1 MGLAKKLILVWASL
15 SLLAA
20 CHKDLGPQSV
30 SGNQVVPDSNA
41 VIIVNE
47 GNFQWG
53 NASLGQYNPDL
64 DLYEDGLFRETNA
77 EALGDVIQEAHKIG
91 DRYYLVMNGSNELII
106 CDSEWEVQ
114 KRVAGQSAPYRLYF
128 WQGKICLSDY
138 YQSKLW
144 FLDLEGKL
152 LSEKPISG
160 APQSLLTWRGNLILA
175 HQRKLESLKDE
186 NSSSQIIWTSDADIS
201 AVLNFNNELFIAAAD
216 GQLWRWSHPDSSLV
230 LVDSLTIESGSLV
243 DAEDAFYSYDGDSIY
258 RHSAGRQY
266 KAQPLSAVTCENYY
280 GLDYHQK
287 SQCLYLFDAQQYIAP
302 HRVRRISA
310 ANGQILNDFEAGALP
325 NGLVKVW
332 D

>member
-15 SLLAA
+15 SLLSA

-30 SGNQVVPDSNA
+30 TGKQVVPDSNA

-64 DLYEDGLFRETNA
+64 NLYEDGLFREANA
-77 EALGDVIQEAHKIG
+77 EALGDVLQEAHKIG

-144 FLDLEGKL
+144 ILDLEGNL
-152 LSEKPISG
+152 QSEISLSG
-160 APQSLLTWRGNLILA
+160 APQALLSWQGDLVLS
-175 HQRKLESLKDE
+175 HQRKLEFLESANGSAASLASF
-186 NSSSQIIWTSDADIS
+186 NSDIQ
-201 AVLNFNNELFIAAAD
+201 AVLTYEDQLFIALAD
-216 GQLWRWSHPDSSLV
+216 DRLLQWEHPDSNLKV
-230 LVDSLTIESGSLV
+230 VDTLDILASALRPGSNG
-243 DAEDAFYSYDGDSIY
+243 FYSYDGDSIY
-258 RHSAGRQY
+258 RHQAALNFRGQ
-266 KAQPLSAVTCENYY
+266 AICAIATDNFY
-280 GLDYHQK
+280 GLDWEEK
-287 SQCLYLFDAQQYIAP
+287 SDALFLFDAKQYVAP
-302 HRVRRISA
+302 HQVWRIDA
-310 ANGQILNDFEAGALP
+310 QNGEVLNEFEAGALP
-325 NGLVKVW
+325 NGLLKDW